1 MRSNHTYLL
10 VIVLF
15 MIAFSLKGQGTENCF
30 LADFEAKELIIP
42 PSQDMEEPAA
52 FPTVIIRVDAG
63 DALGRV
69 SKYIYGNAVAA
80 WLGNVGTDA
89 DLLDHVQVLSP
100 TLIRYPGGSWSDIF
114 FWNACDEND
123 IPGVPDSTINGITG
137 DAERFW
143 PQFGTDCPGNWR
155 MNWDNYNSMRDA
167 VGCQGLI
174 TINYGY
180 ARYGR
185 SPDPVA
191 QAAHLAAEWVRDD
204 GGRTKFWEIGNEN
217 GGAWEAGWQIDTTF
231 NQDGQPQ
238 IVSGELYGRHFKVFA
253 DSMRKA
259 AVEIGATIYIG
270 AQIMH
275 FSGWNAVDQ
284 HWNEGVFSQIGDS
297 ADFYVIHNYY
307 GSSSSNPLAYL
318 NAATTVPKQNIDFI
332 HQDIT
337 NKGAYVK
344 PVALTEWNINIPSE
358 DWTEPRSSMIN
369 GMQAVLI
376 FCELMKLN
384 YGMSC
389 RWLLVNWE
397 SDGMFY
403 AGNNASIPDWNPRPA
418 FFYLYYL
425 QKYFGD
431 HVIAVTSTNSNV
443 AVYASTFGSG
453 QMGVVVVNKDTSA
466 QTAIVYLKDFLV
478 DQKYYIYSLTGE
490 IIGDENEDF
499 PQGVN
504 VNGHGPD
511 SDAGTWGPLEEVKS
525 NEIDAYA
532 FLIGDDIKFT
542 LPGRSVQFILIENGE
557 NILAVNSDKPLGVAD
572 QFALYTNYPNPF
584 NPVTKIHYSV
594 NKMEHVSIKVYNM
607 LGQLISI
614 LVEGKKAAGKY
625 LVEWDGKNLQGQRAG
640 SGIYFY
646 HMQAGSFTQT
656 RKMILVK

>member
-1 MRSNHTYLL
+1 MRGNHTYLL
-10 VIVLF
+10 VIILF

-30 LADFEAKELIIP
+30 LADFEPKELAIP
-42 PSQDMEEPAA
+42 SYQDMEEPTS
-52 FPTVIIRVDAG
+52 FPTVTIRVDAG
-63 DALGRV
+63 DTLGRV

-89 DLLDHVQVLSP
+89 VLIDHVQALSP
-100 TLIRYPGGSWSDIF
+100 TLIRYPGGSWSDVF
-114 FWNACDEND
+114 FWNACNEND
-123 IPGVPDSTINGITG
+123 VVGLPDSLIDGTTG
-137 DAERFW
+137 QKELFW
-143 PQFGTDCPGNWR
+143 PNFGANCPGNWR

-217 GGAWEAGWQIDTTF
+217 GGAWEAGWQIDTTL
-231 NQDGQPQ
+231 NQDGQSE
-238 IVSGELYGRHFKVFA
+238 IISGELYGQHFKVFA

-259 AVEIGATIYIG
+259 AIEISTTIYIG

-275 FSGWNAVDQ
+275 FSGWNDVDR
-284 HWNEGVFSQIGDS
+284 HWNEGVFSEIGDQ

-307 GSSSSNPLAYL
+307 GNPSSNPLAYL
-318 NAATTVPKQNIDFI
+318 NAATTVPKENIDFI

-337 NKGAYVK
+337 NKGAFLK
-344 PVALTEWNINIPSE
+344 PVALTEWNINITSE
-358 DWTEPRSSMIN
+358 DWTEPRTSMIN
-369 GMQAVLI
+369 GMQAVLV

-389 RWLLVNWE
+389 RWLIANWE

-403 AGNNASIPDWNPRPA
+403 AGNNASIPDWSPRPA
-418 FFYLYYL
+418 FFYIYYL

-431 HVIAVTSTNSNV
+431 HVIAATSTNSNV
-443 AVYASTFGSG
+443 SVYASTFASG
-453 QMGVVVVNKDTSA
+453 QMGMVVVNKDTSA

-478 DQKYYIYSLTGE
+478 DQKYYIYSLTGKVV
-490 IIGDENEDF
+490 GDENEQF
-499 PQGVN
+499 PQAVCVN
-504 VNGHGPD
+504 NVKPD
-511 SDAGTWGPLEEVKS
+511 TLRWGPQDSLVYIK
-525 NEIDAYA
+525 AYA
-532 FLIGDDIKFT
+532 YPIGDEIKFSV
-542 LPGRSVQFILIENGE
+542 PGRSVQFILVENGE
-557 NILAVNSDKPLGVAD
+557 NILAVNDKKPAGVAD
-572 QFALYTNYPNPF
+572 QFVLYQNYPNPF

-594 NKMEHVSIKVYNM
+594 NKVEHVSIKVYNM

-614 LVEGKKAAGKY
+614 LVEQKQAPGKY
-625 LVEWDGKNLQGQRAG
+625 WVEWNGRNSQGHRVG
-640 SGIYFY
+640 SGVYFCQ
-646 HMQAGSFTQT
+646 MKAGSFSQSY
-656 RKMILVK
+656 KMILVK